1 MLDAALYREPR
12 RRMIPIR
19 SPWGD
24 GEMAVLDFGDA
35 ARPVDLVFVHANGF
49 NALTYRSLLAPLA
62 ATLRIVAPDLRG
74 HGATRLKADL
84 RGRRSWKDYRDD
96 LAGLLDALDGPP
108 VTLAG
113 HSMGGTTALL
123 AAAERPERVSNLVL
137 FDPVIWSRGATFLFN
152 LPGAHAF
159 TAMKAPIV
167 RAAAKRRSRFE
178 SRADAL
184 QAYVGRGAFKDWPE
198 TTLADYV
205 AGGFEEQGD
214 GVKLICTPAWEASN
228 FASQA
233 HDPWKALARVDRPV
247 HVLRA
252 ERGSTCKLDEPAV
265 LRRKHPHAR
274 LQTVAGGGHFFPMQ
288 RPDVARDALLDA
300 AV

>member
-24 GEMAVLDFGDA
+24 GEMAVLDFGDVT
-35 ARPVDLVFVHANGF
+35 RPVDLVFVHANGF

-74 HGATRLKADL
+74 HGATRLKADP

-96 LAGLLDALDGPP
+96 LAGLLDALGGPP

-113 HSMGGTTALL
+113 HSMGATTALL
-123 AAAERPERVSNLVL
+123 AAAERRERVSNLVL
-137 FDPVIWSRGATFLFN
+137 FDPVVWSRGATFLFN
-152 LPGAHAF
+152 LPGAHLF
-159 TAMKAPIV
+159 TAAKAPIV
-167 RAAAKRRSRFE
+167 RAAARRRSRFD
-178 SRADAL
+178 SRAEAM
-184 QAYVGRGAFKDWPE
+184 QTYVGRGAFKDWPE

-205 AGGFEEQGD
+205 AGAFAEAGD
-214 GVKLICTPAWEASN
+214 GVELICTPAWEASN

-252 ERGSTCKLDEPAV
+252 QRGSTCRLDEPAI
-265 LRRKHPHAR
+265 LRRKHPHVR
-274 LQTVAGGGHFFPMQ
+274 LQTVAGGGHFFPLE
-288 RPDVARDALLDA
+288 RPEVARDALLDA

>member
-1 MLDAALYREPR
+1 M
-12 RRMIPIR
+12 
-19 SPWGD
+19 
-24 GEMAVLDFGDA
+24 LDFGDPG
-35 ARPVDLVFVHANGF
+35 RPVDLVFVHANGF

-74 HGATRLKADL
+74 HGATQLKADP
-84 RGRRSWKDYRDD
+84 RGRRSWKDFRDD
-96 LAGLLDALDGPP
+96 LAGLLDALGGAP

-113 HSMGGTTALL
+113 HSMGGTAALL

-137 FDPVIWSRGATFLFN
+137 FDPVVWTRTRTFLFN
-152 LPGAHAF
+152 LPGASALARAH
-159 TAMKAPIV
+159 APIAL
-167 RAAAKRRSRFE
+167 AAARRRARFD

-184 QAYVGRGAFKDWPE
+184 KAYTGRGAFADWPE

-205 AGGFEEQGD
+205 AGGFDERAE
-214 GVKLICTPAWEASN
+214 GVELICTPAWEASN
-228 FASQA
+228 FAGQA
-233 HDPWKALARVDRPV
+233 HDPWRALARYDGPV

-252 ERGSTCKLDEPAV
+252 ERGSTCNLGEPSAV
-265 LRRKHPHAR
+265 RRRFRNVR
-274 LQTVAGGGHFFPMQ
+274 LQTVAGGRHFFPMQ